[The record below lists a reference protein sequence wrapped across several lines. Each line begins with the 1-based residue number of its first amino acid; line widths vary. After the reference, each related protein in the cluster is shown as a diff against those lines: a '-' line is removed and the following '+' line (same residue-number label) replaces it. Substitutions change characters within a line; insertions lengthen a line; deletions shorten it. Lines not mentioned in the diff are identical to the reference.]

1 MCFSCYEDAKRFES
15 SEVVCW
21 GGGPQRPQHPKKS
34 IFSLSTEMLSF
45 ISHDSLAL
53 LSTLIVLYFPPK
65 IFLIPLEL
73 VDKIVKNRQKIC
85 KIWLGGP
92 HFWILGGPPKYE
104 SGGFETTK
112 CTVESIISLL
122 HVTYFFVVEA

>member
-1 MCFSCYEDAKRFES
+1 
-15 SEVVCW
+15 
-21 GGGPQRPQHPKKS
+21 
-34 IFSLSTEMLSF
+34 MLSF
-45 ISHDSLAL
+45 NFHESLAL
-53 LSTLIVLYFPPK
+53 LSTLIVLYLPEK
-65 IFLIPLEL
+65 IFFIPLEL
-73 VDKIVKNRQKIC
+73 VKKIAKNRQKIC

-122 HVTYFFVVEA
+122 YVTYFFVEA